1 MGGRAQLFGVDDA
14 STGFELLADLVA
26 ALFVER
32 VEADEQEYAG
42 GHDDGEEDEEGAH
55 FEEGVFGLRCFDFHV
70 EARDIG
76 NAADKGHGKR
86 GRG

>member
-1 MGGRAQLFGVDDA
+1 MTTAGLPPSVVAV
-14 STGFELLADLVA
+14 ADLVA

-76 NAADKGHGKR
+76 NVADKGHGKR